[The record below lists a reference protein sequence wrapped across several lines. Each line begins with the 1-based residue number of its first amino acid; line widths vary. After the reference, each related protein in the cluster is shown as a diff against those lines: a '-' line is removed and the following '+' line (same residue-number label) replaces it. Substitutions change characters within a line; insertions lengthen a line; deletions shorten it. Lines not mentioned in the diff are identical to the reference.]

1 MDTKL
6 NEKIEAQIFLGC
18 QVTSDLRA
26 ALEHNVSWKAA
37 QIVKQ
42 SAPSPS
48 ALSIIPFR
56 GKEYLG
62 HFVNESNA
70 TIANLTSMK
79 EAIEEKICS
88 YCPNFEVSKL
98 NYIIFPQLFIS

>member
-1 MDTKL
+1 MDITIK
-6 NEKIEAQIFLGC
+6 EKIEVQIFLGC
-18 QVTSDLRA
+18 QVTSDLRT
-26 ALEHNVSWKAA
+26 ALEQSVSWKTA

-42 SAPSPS
+42 SAPTPS

-79 EAIEEKICS
+79 ETIEEKICS
-88 YCPNFEVSKL
+88 YCPNLEVSKL
-98 NYIIFPQLFIS
+98 NYIVFPQFFIS